1 MKTGESQRAAREL
14 LHVAMLVMRSV
25 AAEMRRSRPP
35 LAPPQVGTLM
45 RLSNGACTVSEL
57 ARHQAVSLPTMSRS
71 VDMLVR
77 RKLLERTVD
86 EQDRRQMRVR
96 LTREGKDV
104 VADVWRRS
112 ERHVGRILADLSV
125 DERRPVVVALDALER
140 ILNTPEASR
149 CKPAP
154 RSNGARRHVAS

>member
-1 MKTGESQRAAREL
+1 MKSGESQRAAREL

-25 AAEMRRSRPP
+25 AAEMRRSHTP
-35 LAPPQVGTLM
+35 LALPQVGTLM
-45 RLSNGACTVSEL
+45 RLSNGSCSVSEL

-77 RKLLERTVD
+77 RKLLERTID

-96 LTREGKDV
+96 LTPEGKDV

-112 ERHVGRILADLSV
+112 ERHVGRILEDLSV
-125 DERRPVVVALDALER
+125 DEQGSVLAALDVLER
-140 ILNTPEASR
+140 LLNSPEEPR
-149 CKPAP
+149 WKPAS

>member
-1 MKTGESQRAAREL
+1 MKTRESQRAAREL
-14 LHVAMLVMRSV
+14 LHVTMLVMRSV
-25 AAEMRRSRPP
+25 AAEMRRSRTP

-45 RLSNGACTVSEL
+45 KLSTGSYTVSEL

-77 RKLLERTVD
+77 RKFLERSID

-96 LTREGKDV
+96 LTPEGKDV
-104 VADVWRRS
+104 VADVWRQS
-112 ERHVGRILADLSV
+112 ERHVGRILEDLSV
-125 DERRPVVVALDALER
+125 DERGSVVAALDVLER
-140 ILNTPEASR
+140 ILSTPDEPRLKA
-149 CKPAP
+149 AT